1 MLAELSNLVAELRS
15 AGGDSAAVEV
25 KSARGGFPE
34 SLTPT
39 LSALANHPG
48 GGLIVLGVDEIDGF
62 QTVGLQDLQAVKQ
75 ALGSKARAYAPPVR
89 LTIDDAVVDGVAVV
103 AAQVH
108 ECDASAKPCRVA
120 STGAAYLRSYDGD
133 YAMSDLEAQGFM
145 AARRPPHFDR
155 NEVHRSSI
163 DDLDPELIDRWS
175 DSVRNRSP
183 LGLGR
188 FEGDDLL
195 RRAGVLTD
203 TGTITVAGLLALGKY
218 PQEWF
223 PRYVIQAAAM
233 PAPGDLPG
241 TRVHDLAV
249 FDGPIPRMLDG
260 AINWARRNF
269 GTKVVGGPD
278 GVVRDAPG
286 FPLEAFREIIANALI
301 HRDLDAWSESMA
313 VEIRL
318 LPDRI
323 VARNPGGLYGVT
335 VDRLGKESVTS
346 ARNARLLSLCQDVR
360 SPETGARVVEALA
373 TGLQKVATELEA
385 ASLPAPKYLDAGI
398 GFTVLMSRNPSVTTV
413 GRPPEGSS
421 AQRVLAALGNHAV
434 SVSELQRVTGLSPA
448 NIRRV
453 LRQLRDQ
460 YGLVEQIGGR
470 GRPTT
475 YRRR

>member
-1 MLAELSNLVAELRS
+1 
-15 AGGDSAAVEV
+15 VEV
-25 KSARGGFPE
+25 KSALGGFPE

-48 GGLIVLGVDEIDGF
+48 GGLIVLGVDESAGF
-62 QTVGLQDLQAVKQ
+62 RAVGLRDLQTIKQ
-75 ALGSKARAYAPPVR
+75 ALGSKVRAYVPPVR
-89 LTIDDAVVDGVAVV
+89 FTIEDAVVDGVTVV
-103 AAQVH
+103 AARVH

-133 YAMSDLEAQGFM
+133 YAMSELEAQGFM

-155 NEVHRSSI
+155 DAVAGSSK
-163 DDLDPELIDRWS
+163 DDLDQELVDTWS
-175 DSVRNRSP
+175 ESARSRSP
-183 LGLGR
+183 HGLGR
-188 FEGDDLL
+188 FEGNDLL

-223 PRYVIQAAAM
+223 PRYVIQAAVM
-233 PAPGDLPG
+233 PSPGDPPE

-249 FDGPIPRMLDG
+249 LDGPVPRMLDG
-260 AINWARRNF
+260 ALDWARRNV
-269 GTKVVGGPD
+269 GTRVVGGPD
-278 GVVRDAPG
+278 GIVRDAPD
-286 FPLEAFREIIANALI
+286 FPLEAFREIVANALI

-313 VEIRL
+313 VEVRL

-323 VARNPGGLYGVT
+323 VAKNPGGLYGVT

-360 SPETGARVVEALA
+360 SPDTGARVVEALA
-373 TGLQKVATELEA
+373 TGLQKVTTELEA
-385 ASLPAPKYLDAGI
+385 ASLPPPRYLDAGI
-398 GFTVLMSRNPSVTTV
+398 GFTVLMSRLPSVTSTN
-413 GRPPEGSS
+413 GPPDGSS
-421 AQRVLAALGNHAV
+421 AHRVLAALGNQAV
-434 SVSELQRVTGLSPA
+434 TVPELERVTGLRPA

-453 LRQLRDQ
+453 LRQLRDD
-460 YGLVEQIGGR
+460 YGLVEQIGGP